1 MATPIVLTL
10 INFLHELFTVI
21 WIGGMLLLVLVMMPI
36 LKKQF
41 EKEKVNQI
49 DKMIKKR
56 LSIFTYVSIVVLMV
70 TGLLMT
76 RLADPIIVTGFISFE
91 SSYATL
97 LSIKHILFILMA
109 LIAIFR
115 SAILDRIK
123 GMENKARNKLG
134 KILLLVN
141 IIFAIAVL
149 FLSSYLGIIALL

>member
-1 MATPIVLTL
+1 MATPIALTL

-21 WIGGMLLLVLVMMPI
+21 WVGGLLLLVLVIMPV

-41 EKEKVNQI
+41 EEEKFNQVN
-49 DKMIKKR
+49 KMIKTR
-56 LSIFTYVSIVVLMV
+56 LSIFIYVSIVVLMV

-76 RLADPIIVTGFISFE
+76 RLADPVQTTGFISFE

-115 SAILDRIK
+115 SAILDRINGIEK
-123 GMENKARNKLG
+123 KVKHITA
-134 KILLLVN
+134 KILLRLNVV
-141 IIFAIAVL
+141 FATTVL
-149 FLSSYLGIIALL
+149 FLSSYLGVIALL

>member
-1 MATPIVLTL
+1 MVTPIALTL

-21 WIGGMLLLVLVMMPI
+21 WIGGLLLLVLVIMPV

-41 EKEKVNQI
+41 EEEKFNQVN
-49 DKMIKKR
+49 KMIKTR
-56 LSIFTYVSIVVLMV
+56 LSIFTYVSIVVLIV

-76 RLADPIIVTGFISFE
+76 RLADPVQTTGFLSFE

-123 GMENKARNKLG
+123 GIEKKTRHKIS
-134 KILLLVN
+134 KILLLLNV
-141 IIFAIAVL
+141 IFGIAVL
-149 FLSSYLGIIALL
+149 FLSSYLGVIALL

>member
-10 INFLHELFTVI
+10 INFLHELFTII
-21 WIGGMLLLVLVMMPI
+21 WIGGMLLLVLVILPI

-70 TGLLMT
+70 TGLLIT
-76 RLADPIIVTGFISFE
+76 RLADPIIFTGFISFE

-97 LSIKHILFILMA
+97 VSIKHILFILMA

-149 FLSSYLGIIALL
+149 FLSSYLGVIALL